1 MTVIFMLRIYT
12 APSCQSCRKVKKYFN
27 EFNIDYVEKNILAT
41 PLTKDEIFKMLVN
54 SENGFDDIIS
64 TRSKIIK
71 NNNLDLDNMTMNEVI
86 DFIINNPSILK
97 RPIIVANE
105 EIQVGYNDDD
115 ISLFL
120 PEEFRDLDCNFC
132 EKNNDECK
140 YVSAMKSLKCI

>member
-1 MTVIFMLRIYT
+1 MLRVYT

-27 EFNIDYVEKNILAT
+27 DFNIDYVEKNILVT
-41 PLTKDEIFKMLVN
+41 PLTKEEIYKMLIY

-71 NNNLDLDNMTMNEVI
+71 DEGLNIDDMTISEVI
-86 DFIINNPSILK
+86 DFIIENPTILK
-97 RPIIVANE
+97 RPIIVRGE

-120 PEEFRDLDCNFC
+120 PEELRHLDCDFC
-132 EKNNDECK
+132 PKKNEECK
-140 YVSAMKSLKCI
+140 YITAMKELKCANN

>member
-1 MTVIFMLRIYT
+1 MLRVYT

-27 EFNIDYVEKNILAT
+27 DFNIYYVEKNILVT
-41 PLTKDEIFKMLVN
+41 PLTKEEIYKMLIY

-71 NNNLDLDNMTMNEVI
+71 DEGLNIDDMTISEVI
-86 DFIINNPSILK
+86 DFIIENPTILK
-97 RPIIVANE
+97 RPIIVRGE

-120 PEEFRDLDCNFC
+120 PEELRHLDCDFC
-132 EKNNDECK
+132 AKRNEECK
-140 YVSAMKSLKCI
+140 YITAMKELKCANN

>member
-1 MTVIFMLRIYT
+1 MVIYMLKVYT

-27 EFNIDYVEKNILAT
+27 EYNIEYVEKNIFVT
-41 PLTKDEIFKMLVN
+41 PLTKEEIYKMLVN

-71 NNNLDLDNMTMNEVI
+71 DKGFNIEKMTINEVI
-86 DFIINNPSILK
+86 DFIIENPSILK
-97 RPIIVANE
+97 RPIIVATE

-120 PEEFRDLDCNFC
+120 PEELRELDCNFC
-132 EKNNDECK
+132 EKNNEECK
-140 YVSAMKSLKCI
+140 YIKAMKELRCAK